1 MTNDQSQAIEELL
14 KSWFAWANS
23 YRPHLGAPRVS
34 VYSRGFESNDVY
46 IDAEDADARIDKDRA
61 EQVDACID
69 SLTGEQRIAIGI
81 HAGNLHV
88 GNSVFRSLRYT
99 TEQLHANYQA
109 AKALLLPKFLE
120 RGLVQKE
127 IF

>member
-14 KSWFAWANS
+14 KSWFAWSNS
-23 YRPHLGAPRVS
+23 YRPHLGAPRLS

-46 IDAEDADARIDKDRA
+46 IDAEDADARIDRDRA

-69 SLTGEQRIAIGI
+69 RLIGEQRIAIGI

-88 GNSVFRSLRYT
+88 GNTVFKSLRYT
-99 TEQLHANYQA
+99 AEQLHINYQSG
-109 AKALLLPKFLE
+109 KLLLLPMLLE

-127 IF
+127 LY

>member
-1 MTNDQSQAIEELL
+1 MTHEQSQAIEELL
-14 KSWFAWANS
+14 KTWFEWANN
-23 YRPHLGAPRVS
+23 YRPHLGAPKVS

-69 SLTGEQRIAIGI
+69 GLIGEQRIAVGI
-81 HAGNLHV
+81 HAGNLSV
-88 GNSVFRSLRYT
+88 GNAVFRSIRYT
-99 TEQLHANYQA
+99 TEQLHSNYQA
-109 AKALLLPKFLE
+109 AKALLLPQFLE

>member
-1 MTNDQSQAIEELL
+1 MTHEQSQAIEELL
-14 KSWFAWANS
+14 KTWFAWANN

-46 IDAEDADARIDKDRA
+46 IDAEDADARIDRDRA

-69 SLTGEQRIAIGI
+69 GLIGEQRIAVGI
-81 HAGNLHV
+81 HAGNLSV
-88 GNSVFRSLRYT
+88 GNAVFRSIRYT
-99 TEQLHANYQA
+99 KEQLHSNYQA
-109 AKALLLPKFLE
+109 AKALLLPQFLE
-120 RGLVQKE
+120 RGLVQKK